1 MSQFASL
8 TPLLKSF
15 VEKGPPGCACSVVHK
30 GNTEYEEYFGLA
42 DLETNTPVTADTLYR
57 IFSMTKVV
65 TCTAALK
72 LYERGL
78 YTLNDPLSEYLPEFS
93 NPMVYRT
100 SPNSALS
107 VSPALSPIRVR
118 DLFTMTSGLPYN
130 EDTSETGSQIKKK
143 LDEWDASGFKYDLR
157 TAVKMLASIP
167 LCFDPGTHWR
177 YGLSHDVLAAFVEVV
192 SGKKYGQYLKD
203 EIFDPLG
210 MKNTFYRISGDKR
223 KLLCSLYNRTSD
235 GTMIK
240 TLERDQYTHSD
251 DVFEGGGSGLLS
263 TLGDY
268 QRFVR
273 MLCNNGELDGE
284 RILSRKTI
292 NLMATN
298 HLDDR
303 QQADY
308 SWQHHAGYGYGLGV
322 RVMIDPA
329 KGGCNGSIGEFG
341 WSGMLGTWMMIDRS
355 EDLTVVYMQQLQP
368 SLEEFH
374 APRIRSVVYG
384 AL

>member
-1 MSQFASL
+1 MNRFSGL

-15 VEKGPPGCACSVVHK
+15 VEKGPSGCACSVVYK
-30 GNTEYEEYFGLA
+30 GNPEYSEYFGLA
-42 DLETNTPVTADTLYR
+42 DLETKSPINEDTLYR
-57 IFSMTKVV
+57 IYSMTKVI

-100 SPNSALS
+100 SPNSAIS
-107 VSPALSPIRVR
+107 ISPAETPIRIR
-118 DLFTMTSGLPYN
+118 DLFTMTSGLTYG
-130 EDTSETGSQIKKK
+130 EDNTATGRQIKEIMEGWKT
-143 LDEWDASGFKYDLR
+143 SGLKYDLR
-157 TAVKMLASIP
+157 TAVKMIASVP
-167 LCFDPGTHWR
+167 LCFDPGAHWR
-177 YGLSHDVLAAFVEVV
+177 YGLSHDVLAALVEVI
-192 SGKKYGQYLKD
+192 SGKKYGQFLKD

-210 MKNTFYRISGDKR
+210 MKNTFHRIPEEK
-223 KLLCSLYNRTSD
+223 KKHLCSFYYRNSD
-235 GTMIK
+235 GAMIK
-240 TLERDQYTHSD
+240 STDMDEFTHAG

-268 QRFVR
+268 QRFTR
-273 MLCNNGELDGE
+273 MLCNNGELGGE
-284 RILSRKTI
+284 RILSRKTVD
-292 NLMATN
+292 LMATN
-298 HLDDR
+298 HLNAL

-308 SWQHHAGYGYGLGV
+308 NWPHHAGYSYGLGV
-322 RVMIDPA
+322 RVMTDPA

-355 EDLTVVYMQQLQP
+355 EDLSVTYMQQLQP

-374 APRIRSVVYG
+374 APRIRSVIYG

>member
-1 MSQFASL
+1 MNRFARL

-15 VEKGPPGCACSVVHK
+15 VEKGPSGCACSVVHK
-30 GNTEYEEYFGLA
+30 GKTEYEEYFGLA

-57 IFSMTKVV
+57 IFSMTKVI

-78 YTLNDPLSEYLPEFS
+78 YSLNDPLSEYLPEFS

-100 SPNSALS
+100 SPNSMLS
-107 VSPALSPIRVR
+107 VSSALTPIRVR
-118 DLFTMTSGLPYN
+118 DLFTMTSGLPYAGD
-130 EDTSETGSQIKKK
+130 DTQTGRDIKKK
-143 LDEWDASGFKYDLR
+143 LDEWDASGFNYDLR

-177 YGLSHDVLAAFVEVV
+177 YGFSHDVLAALVEVV

-210 MKNTFYRISGDKR
+210 MKNTSHRISGDKR
-223 KLLCSLYNRTSD
+223 KLLCSLYNQSGD

-240 TLERDQYTHSD
+240 TLERDQYTHAD

-292 NLMATN
+292 DLMAAN
-298 HLDDR
+298 HLDNL

-308 SWQHHAGYGYGLGV
+308 SWPHHTGYGYGLGV
-322 RVMIDPA
+322 RVMTDPV

-341 WSGMLGTWMMIDRS
+341 WSGVLGTWMMIDRS

-368 SLEEFH
+368 SLEEYH
-374 APRIRSVVYG
+374 APRIRAVVYG